1 MQTRPRRIVPL
12 RPPGQD
18 CAQAGSETHARL
30 QATFASFYNALFD
43 AACAANDEQRHERT
57 LQLLRAVKAREPEII
72 DDICADLARSGTP
85 ADALEARHLERA
97 LAPHCAALAL
107 EPGEQA
113 LLEAALAEQMLAPE
127 KRGLAAR
134 VSPVAPDDRDSAAR
148 LAARLRAVGMELEHA
163 GAADGA
169 DSGAPDSAEAPQAP
183 AAATPPA
190 RAGSARRAVAR
201 TLLALAV
208 ITLSALLLEPVRTAI
223 RPPAPL
229 PERTVPSPVPELTPA
244 VAEQAQQDAAPEPG
258 AIEVALATADP
269 APVTEPAPA
278 AAQPAQAV
286 PAPGVPGEAVPVPEA
301 PAAAAGTV
309 TAPARDAP
317 PATAARLAAQVDYLL
332 RRGDAALAAL
342 RLSEPFAD
350 SAAANY
356 AAVLAIDAHNAAAQQ
371 GLERV
376 VESYAGLARGAL
388 SRGDVAYAQQLL
400 ARARTV
406 LPESPALA
414 QLEQAITDATT
425 TGR

>member
-1 MQTRPRRIVPL
+1 
-12 RPPGQD
+12 
-18 CAQAGSETHARL
+18 
-30 QATFASFYNALFD
+30 
-43 AACAANDEQRHERT
+43 
-57 LQLLRAVKAREPEII
+57 
-72 DDICADLARSGTP
+72 
-85 ADALEARHLERA
+85 
-97 LAPHCAALAL
+97 
-107 EPGEQA
+107 
-113 LLEAALAEQMLAPE
+113 
-127 KRGLAAR
+127 
-134 VSPVAPDDRDSAAR
+134 
-148 LAARLRAVGMELEHA
+148 MELEHA

-169 DSGAPDSAEAPQAP
+169 DSGAPGSAEAPQAP

-190 RAGSARRAVAR
+190 RAGGARRAVAR

-376 VESYAGLARGAL
+376 VASYAGLARGAL
-388 SRGDVAYAQQLL
+388 GRGDVAYAQQLL

>member
-1 MQTRPRRIVPL
+1 MART
-12 RPPGQD
+12 
-18 CAQAGSETHARL
+18 RL
-30 QATFASFYNALFD
+30 QATFASFYTALFD

-57 LQLLRAVKAREPEII
+57 LQLLRAVKAREPAII
-72 DDICADLARSGTP
+72 AEICADLARSGTP

-97 LAPHCAALAL
+97 LALHCAALAL
-107 EPGEQA
+107 EPGELA
-113 LLEAALAEQMLAPE
+113 LLAAALAEQRLAPE

-169 DSGAPDSAEAPQAP
+169 DSGAPGSAEAPQAP

-190 RAGSARRAVAR
+190 RAGGARRAVAR

-208 ITLSALLLEPVRTAI
+208 ITLWALLLEPVRTAI

-244 VAEQAQQDAAPEPG
+244 ALEQAQQDAAPEPG

-278 AAQPAQAV
+278 AAQPAQAVPAPGVPGEAV

-376 VESYAGLARGAL
+376 VASYAGLARGAL
-388 SRGDVAYAQQLL
+388 GRGDVAYAQQLL